1 VTNVK
6 VGGVLQVM
14 KIINPKQ
21 CIAHTVAI
29 STVLLMLL
37 MLRTEVHAETRGRT
51 YTGSEDKAHCT
62 LWNTNPLRWPQTIL
76 GLAPM
81 ECRRKAVPPTRT
93 NTINCRLKRQYI
105 DPETDERMCIYERGA
120 TGHLDLTVAMDKYF
134 QCPRTQNCTQSPGA
148 PGDRN
153 TLD

>member
-1 VTNVK
+1 MTNVK

-14 KIINPKQ
+14 KIINPRR
-21 CIAHTVAI
+21 CIAHTVVI
-29 STVLLMLL
+29 STVLLTML

-134 QCPRTQNCTQSPGA
+134 QCPRTQNCTQSPGS

>member
-1 VTNVK
+1 MNARD
-6 VGGVLQVM
+6 GGALQVM

-21 CIAHTVAI
+21 CIAHIVVI

-37 MLRTEVHAETRGRT
+37 MLRTEVHAAGKT
-51 YTGSEDKAHCT
+51 YTGSEDKTHCT
-62 LWNTNPLRWPQTIL
+62 LWNTEVLRWPQTIL

-134 QCPRTQNCTQSPGA
+134 QCPRTQNCTQSPGS
-148 PGDRN
+148 PGDSN

>member
-21 CIAHTVAI
+21 CIAHIVVI
-29 STVLLMLL
+29 STVLLTLL
-37 MLRTEVHAETRGRT
+37 MLRTEVRAEGRT

-62 LWNTNPLRWPQTIL
+62 LWNTNPLRWPQKIL
-76 GLAPM
+76 GLESM
-81 ECRRKAVPPTRT
+81 ECRRKAVAPTRN
-93 NTINCRLKRQYI
+93 NTINCRLKRQYV
-105 DPETDERMCIYERGA
+105 DPETNERMCIYERGA

-134 QCPRTQNCTQSPGA
+134 QCPRTQNCTQSPGSA
-148 PGDRN
+148 GDRN

>member
-1 VTNVK
+1 
-6 VGGVLQVM
+6 
-14 KIINPKQ
+14 
-21 CIAHTVAI
+21 
-29 STVLLMLL
+29 

-51 YTGSEDKAHCT
+51 YTGSEDKTHCT
-62 LWNTNPLRWPQTIL
+62 LWNTEVLRWPQTIL

-134 QCPRTQNCTQSPGA
+134 QCPRTQNCTQSPGS
-148 PGDRN
+148 PGGRN

>member
-1 VTNVK
+1 MNARD
-6 VGGVLQVM
+6 GGALQVM

-21 CIAHTVAI
+21 CIAHIVVI

-37 MLRTEVHAETRGRT
+37 MLRTEVHAAGKT
-51 YTGSEDKAHCT
+51 YTGSEDKTHCT
-62 LWNTNPLRWPQTIL
+62 LWNTEVLRWPQTIL

-134 QCPRTQNCTQSPGA
+134 HCPRTQNCTQSPGSS
-148 PGDRN
+148 GDRN

>member
-1 VTNVK
+1 MNARD
-6 VGGVLQVM
+6 GGALQVM

-21 CIAHTVAI
+21 CIAHIVVI

-37 MLRTEVHAETRGRT
+37 MLRTEVHAEGRT

-76 GLAPM
+76 GLEPM

-134 QCPRTQNCTQSPGA
+134 HCPRTQNCTQSPGSS
-148 PGDRN
+148 GDRN